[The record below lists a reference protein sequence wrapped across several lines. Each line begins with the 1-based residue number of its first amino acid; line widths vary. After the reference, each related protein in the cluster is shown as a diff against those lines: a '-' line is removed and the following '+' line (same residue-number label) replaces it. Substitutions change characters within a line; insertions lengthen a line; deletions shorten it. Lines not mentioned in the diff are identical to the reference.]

1 MRSDYTGA
9 LIYAVVVVAAF
20 YFLWFRPQ
28 QRQRKVLAEVL
39 AALAPGDEVMTASG
53 MIGRVVRVG
62 EEIVQL
68 EIAEGVVARF
78 AKGAIVSRRLPGVDT
93 PDA

>member
-9 LIYAVVVVAAF
+9 LLYTVLVVAAF

-28 QRQRKVLAEVL
+28 QRQRKALAEVL
-39 AALAPGDEVMTASG
+39 AALTPGDEVMTASG
-53 MIGRVVRVG
+53 MIGKVVRVADD
-62 EEIVQL
+62 VVHL

-78 AKGAIVSRRLPGVDT
+78 AKGAIVSRRLPGGDT
-93 PDA
+93 TDV